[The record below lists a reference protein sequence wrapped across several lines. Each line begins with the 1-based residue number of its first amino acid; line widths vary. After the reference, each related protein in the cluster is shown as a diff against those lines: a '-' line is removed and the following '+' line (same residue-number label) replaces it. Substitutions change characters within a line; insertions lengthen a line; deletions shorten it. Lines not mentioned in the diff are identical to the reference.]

1 MAWDGV
7 GYVHDQAVLFLKEE
21 FNLGD
26 HVSPICLPD
35 SASDYTAEECFV
47 SGYGKNGSGVY
58 QTTLHTAQVKK
69 NCMKVGHH
77 LIITPPLRLRDSAR
91 LVCAKKFFYRF
102 YSISSKFPRSML
114 LSLVVRLV
122 IHGYIRI
129 RIMIMNTI

>member
-1 MAWDGV
+1 M

-21 FNLGD
+21 FQLGD

-69 NCMKVGHH
+69 
-77 LIITPPLRLRDSAR
+77 IA
-91 LVCAKKFFYRF
+91 
-102 YSISSKFPRSML
+102 
-114 LSLVVRLV
+114 
-122 IHGYIRI
+122 
-129 RIMIMNTI
+129 